1 MSKFLTILFSVVLL
15 ALGATQARATNVA
28 EFYANDAAI
37 ETLFEQ
43 AEVVDFTQVESKMT
57 ESLSLLAKQSG
68 GALDVLAPKDTDQ
81 IIAALIAIIPIL
93 GHLAIH
99 RVYLGSTP
107 LMILYYLIT
116 CGGIFGIL
124 PACDFIFLIA
134 NGAADYQDN
143 DKFFG
148 FSQ

>member
-37 ETLFEQ
+37 ESLFEQ
-43 AEVVDFTQVESKMT
+43 AEVVEFTQVEGKMT
-57 ESLSLLAKQSG
+57 EVLSVLGKQA
-68 GALDVLAPKDTDQ
+68 GALDVLAPKDTEQ
-81 IIAALIAIIPIL
+81 IVAMLLAIIPIL

-107 LMILYYLIT
+107 LMVLYYLIT

-124 PACDFIFLIA
+124 PACDFIFFVA
-134 NGAADYQDN
+134 NGTADYQDSN
-143 DKFFG
+143 KFFG